1 MFTHYYTEG
10 VILAKR
16 AVKDA
21 DEIITVYTRDF
32 GKVDLIGKSIKKN
45 GSKLKM
51 NTSLFALVEIG
62 FIQGKSCNTLTDARL
77 ISSFRNAKKDL
88 GKLSLFY
95 RMSETILSLVH
106 GEEKDE
112 NIFLLISQSL
122 RRIDSF
128 KISKNKLK
136 LFYCFFSFNL
146 LYFLGY
152 KLYIKECASCGNKVE
167 GDCYFNPRE
176 GGVVC
181 KNCFLKEPIGIYL
194 EEIDLLR
201 SFLENDIR
209 NVKEQDSKIFVD
221 ILENYLNYIPENSG
235 KQ

>member
-32 GKVDLIGKSIKKN
+32 GKLDLIGKSIKKN

-51 NTSLFALVEIG
+51 NTSLFSLAEVG

-77 ISSFRNAKKDL
+77 ISNFKNAKKDL
-88 GKLSLFY
+88 GRLSLLY

-122 RRIDSF
+122 RKIDGF

-152 KLYIKECASCGNKVE
+152 KLYIEECASCGSKVE
-167 GDCYFNPRE
+167 SSCYFNPRE

-181 KNCFLKEPIGIYL
+181 KDCFSKEPAGIYL
-194 EEIDLLR
+194 EEVDSLR
-201 SFLENDIR
+201 RFLENDIR
-209 NVKEQDSKIFVD
+209 SVKEQDSKVFVD